1 MRILISSLICAV
13 LGVAGLWAIRHGA
26 AGEQYHASARK
37 LWDIRRQAYQ
47 SGKPPDAA
55 TLAALETNV
64 ARTLEA
70 TPTHGALWLNQA
82 LIARTGRLNDS
93 GAVVENLSLA
103 RTAMET
109 ALVNQPQSPIMWGEY
124 AVLGDLLH
132 SQKQLEGGTAR
143 LNQLMRRA
151 LTLAPREASVQ
162 LSMWDLGWRNWDE
175 LEPATRAALEQ
186 ALGTFNAQRQAAVL
200 RLAERRGRV
209 DEACA
214 LPALRAALACIAKAA
229 EPAPEVAAPVAA
241 PTVAAPAPGGGS

>member
-1 MRILISSLICAV
+1 MRILISLLICAA
-13 LGVAGLWAIRHGA
+13 LGTAVLWAIRHGA
-26 AGEQYHASARK
+26 AGEQYHASARQ

-55 TLAALETNV
+55 TLAALEADV
-64 ARTLEA
+64 SRTLDA

-82 LIARTGRLNDS
+82 LIARTARLNES
-93 GAVVENLSLA
+93 GAVVENATLA
-103 RTAMET
+103 RAALEA

-124 AVLGDLLH
+124 ASLADLLH

-162 LSMWDLGWRNWDE
+162 LTMWDLGWRNWDE
-175 LEPATRAALEQ
+175 LEPATRTALEQ
-186 ALGTFNAQRQAAVL
+186 ALGTFNAQRQAGVL

-209 DEACA
+209 EEACA
-214 LPALRAALACIAKAA
+214 LTALRSAPVCVAKAA
-229 EPAPEVAAPVAA
+229 EPPAVTAPV
-241 PTVAAPAPGGGS
+241 PEGGS